1 MEKEE
6 FNMSHLKQ
14 AGMGYLEHFG
24 IAVQTGLLMVF
35 CGLLCIIHGV
45 LPFLFPT
52 AASDLIKSL
61 YCKQKV
67 IHDLPECEHE
77 TKISLEDL
85 VIRKD

>member
-1 MEKEE
+1 
-6 FNMSHLKQ
+6 MSHLKQ

-24 IAVQTGLLMVF
+24 VAIQTGLLMVF

-61 YCKQKV
+61 YCKQKL
-67 IHDLPECEHE
+67 INEIPEHGCD
-77 TKISLEDL
+77 TKISLEDF
-85 VIRKD
+85 VIRKDTP